1 MELVPKKQT
10 ETPKLMKKR
19 ILNRIHAFT
28 LIELLV
34 VIAIIAI
41 LASLILPALAQAKR
55 KAQKTQCV
63 SNQKSCVLAI
73 NLWMQDTENQLLPWR
88 MPYDPN
94 AANGGGTQQ
103 HPLYENCWF
112 QWVQFANQL
121 GNPGVLIDPA
131 DKRDGIKRAT
141 SWDNNPAGGIRAG
154 TYGNNSI
161 SYALGVD
168 AGVASGGKL
177 IPFDQIQNH
186 LLSMC
191 RNARADQKSG
201 CSAGFVSVA
210 QFNKGAGGT
219 FSATVGWTNDVHGS
233 AGGNVG
239 VFDGSVQS
247 LTSEGLRKQLALSDD
262 VATSGSGVVHAM
274 FPF

>member
-1 MELVPKKQT
+1 
-10 ETPKLMKKR
+10 MKKR

-88 MPYDPN
+88 LDYIAGN
-94 AANGGGTQQ
+94 TSGNGTRN

-112 QWVQFANQL
+112 QWYQFASQL

-131 DKRDGIKRAT
+131 DKRDGIRRAT
-141 SWDNNPAGGIRAG
+141 SWDNNPNGGIQAG
-154 TYGNNSI
+154 TYGNNAV
-161 SYALGVD
+161 SYVLGVD
-168 AGVASGGKL
+168 AGVASGGRL
-177 IPFDQIQNH
+177 LPFDQVQNH

-191 RNARADQKSG
+191 RNAKADQKSG
-201 CSAGFVSVA
+201 CSAGFVSVG
-210 QFNKGAGGT
+210 QFNKQAGGT

-239 VFDGSVQS
+239 VMDGSVQS

-262 VATSGSGVVHAM
+262 SASSGSGVVHAM